1 MTRMDST
8 NLYASISIIALFFC
22 LPPTIIIEGP
32 QLMQFGFADTS
43 AKVRL
48 VKFLSD
54 LFRVGMLYYLYN
66 QPATNTLEGV
76 EQLSHAV
83 GNVLKRVFI
92 IGFSIIMFGNNWNKH
107 GYCWCC
113 YLLFHQ

>member
-1 MTRMDST
+1 MDST

-66 QPATNTLEGV
+66 QPATNTLERVAQTLPRCWQCLEAGV
-76 EQLSHAV
+76 HYWFL
-83 GNVLKRVFI
+83 N
-92 IGFSIIMFGNNWNKH
+92 
-107 GYCWCC
+107 YCVW
-113 YLLFHQ
+113 